1 MGRRKIEIK
10 RIENNEARHVTF
22 SKRRTGLFK
31 KLGELCIHCGA
42 EARRWSTLP
51 AGSCTS
57 SPTPMRPSSS
67 TASSARRQGRES
79 ALRASCAE
87 LQAVLDAEKAG
98 RRWWEETSLDGLGVE
113 RLRRLRGSVSELRQA
128 VAARAEMARTGVA
141 LEAASAGTSAP
152 PGAWADFFDAGGTA
166 TPCNSH
172 LDSRATKLSLSQL
185 YLPEIR
191 RQSISLENI
200 ARIQ

>member
-42 EARRWSTLP
+42 EAAALVYSPGGKLHIFAHPDEALVFDRFLSAPPGP
-51 AGSCTS
+51 AAVMPFA
-57 SPTPMRPSSS
+57 SPPE
-67 TASSARRQGRES
+67 RES

-98 RRWWEETSLDGLGVE
+98 RRWWEETSLDGLGAE

-152 PGAWADFFDAGGTA
+152 PDAWADFFDAGHGDT
-166 TPCNSH
+166 
-172 LDSRATKLSLSQL
+172 LQL
-185 YLPEIR
+185 P
-191 RQSISLENI
+191 SGF
-200 ARIQ
+200 

>member
-42 EARRWSTLP
+42 EAAALVYSPGGKLHVFAHPDEALVFDRFLDAPP
-51 AGSCTS
+51 ASAALA
-57 SPTPMRPSSS
+57 PL
-67 TASSARRQGRES
+67 ASAGERES

-98 RRWWEETSLDGLGVE
+98 RRWWEEASLDGLGAE
-113 RLRRLRGSVSELRQA
+113 RLRRLRGSVADLRQA
-128 VAARAEMARTGVA
+128 VAARAEMARTGPA
-141 LEAASAGTSAP
+141 LAEAAPASAASAGTLAL
-152 PGAWADFFDAGGTA
+152 PGAWPDFFGPGHGG
-166 TPCNSH
+166 
-172 LDSRATKLSLSQL
+172 SLQL
-185 YLPEIR
+185 PPGF
-191 RQSISLENI
+191 
-200 ARIQ
+200 